1 MKRIITIIII
11 VFSIF
16 GCESDS
22 ALNSDLQNS
31 VNSADL
37 KENVIQLKQKAI
49 VPLLVMT
56 KNKEFKKFILD
67 ECLKQEHGE
76 YNVYF

>member
-49 VPLLVMT
+49 VPLLVMA